1 MVGFFPHLQAH
12 GFGPSYTWLISI
24 SKPFMVAGAKEE
36 SQEAEETGCWWLTP
50 VILATW
56 EAEIRR
62 IKV

>member
-1 MVGFFPHLQAH
+1 
-12 GFGPSYTWLISI
+12 
-24 SKPFMVAGAKEE
+24 MVAGAKEE